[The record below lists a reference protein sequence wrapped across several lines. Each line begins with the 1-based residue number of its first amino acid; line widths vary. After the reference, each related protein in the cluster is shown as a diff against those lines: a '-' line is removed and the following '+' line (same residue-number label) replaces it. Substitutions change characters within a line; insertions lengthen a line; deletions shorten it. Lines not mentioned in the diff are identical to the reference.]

1 MKKINK
7 TLNNNESLNKKI
19 AKIFSLNADENKNSI
34 KDKRNNIKNKI
45 FFSKN
50 EKRKIYKNY
59 FSVDNKETLY
69 KKKKINIS
77 YKTLNNES
85 NRIFNESQK
94 TYSLRS
100 KRMAQNMKEQ
110 KD

>member
-1 MKKINK
+1 
-7 TLNNNESLNKKI
+7 LNKKI

-59 FSVDNKETLY
+59 FSVDNKETL
-69 KKKKINIS
+69 
-77 YKTLNNES
+77 
-85 NRIFNESQK
+85 
-94 TYSLRS
+94 
-100 KRMAQNMKEQ
+100 
-110 KD
+110 